1 MNKEKG
7 SNNLV
12 LVPIRTL
19 DSDRKEAV
27 TSLMTLDYI
36 PIYSKSSFVKDTYDK
51 IQAKKDTGSRL
62 LDVQEIV
69 LDLHAYS

>member
-12 LVPIRTL
+12 LVPVRSY
-19 DSDRKEAV
+19 DEERKEAV

-36 PIYSKSSFVKDTYDK
+36 PIYSKAAFVKDTQDK
-51 IQAKKDTGSRL
+51 I
-62 LDVQEIV
+62 
-69 LDLHAYS
+69 